1 MTRKSIPDFVPSQLG
16 EYSITLRGCDLD
28 WGTLSITC
36 HNHPKFSNRLQ
47 DLTIALKG
55 GGSKRTPNDIDVDYW
70 ITLDEWVL
78 SDDDLIEHLK
88 TVLT

>member
-1 MTRKSIPDFVPSQLG
+1 MPSN

-55 GGSKRTPNDIDVDYW
+55 GGSKWTPNDIDVEYW
-70 ITLDEWVL
+70 LDADEYNL
-78 SDDDLIEHLK
+78 SDDQLVECLK
-88 TVLT
+88 TVLI